1 MKVALIGCGAMGKVV
16 AKAILA
22 NEIPGAQLVA
32 VAEVRPTEE
41 IREISKK
48 AGFALV
54 RKPEEVLKYSPDL
67 VIEAAEQE
75 VVREY
80 APLFVKAKKDIMIM
94 SVGSLGDIHFL
105 NELLALARSQG
116 VRIIV
121 PSGAIGGLD
130 VIKSANVGKLT
141 EVTIRNIKPPQA
153 LEGAPFVVRNKI
165 DLRSISTP
173 TVIYEGFAEE
183 AAREFPKNVNVAV
196 ALSLAGVGPA
206 KTRVIVIV
214 DPGETRNVHE
224 ITAKGDFGEASLRVA
239 SLPSPDNPKTSHL
252 AALSAIATL
261 RKLTNPLQVGT

>member
-1 MKVALIGCGAMGKVV
+1 MKVALVGCGAIGKVI

-32 VAEVRPTEE
+32 VAEISPTEE
-41 IREISKK
+41 VRKISKK
-48 AGFALV
+48 TGFPLV
-54 RKPEEVLKYSPDL
+54 SKPEEVLQYSADL

-75 VVREY
+75 VVRKY

-94 SVGSLGDIHFL
+94 SVGALADMDFL
-105 NELLALARSQG
+105 NEILGLAASQG

-153 LEGAPFVVRNKI
+153 LEGAPYVVRNKI
-165 DLRSISTP
+165 DLQSISLPTP
-173 TVIYEGFAEE
+173 IYEGFAEE

-196 ALSLAGVGPA
+196 ALSLAGIGPA

-224 ITAKGDFGEASLRVA
+224 ITAKGDFGEATLKVA
-239 SLPSPDNPKTSHL
+239 SLPSPDNPKTSYL

-261 RKLTNPLQVGT
+261 RNLTNPLQVGT

>member
-1 MKVALIGCGAMGKVV
+1 MKVALIGCGAMGKVI

-22 NEIPGAQLVA
+22 KEITGVQLVA
-32 VAEVRPTEE
+32 VAELRPSDEVREL
-41 IREISKK
+41 SKK
-48 AGFALV
+48 TGFPLV
-54 RKPEEVLKYSPDL
+54 SKPEDVLKYSPDL

-80 APLFVKAKKDIMIM
+80 APLFVQAKKDIMIM
-94 SVGSLGDIHFL
+94 SVG
-105 NELLALARSQG
+105 ALADIDFLSKLLGLATSQG

-130 VIKSANVGKLT
+130 AIKSANVGKLT
-141 EVTIRNIKPPQA
+141 EVIIKNIKPPQA

-165 DLRSISTP
+165 DLKSITSP
-173 TVIYEGFAEE
+173 TKIYEGFAEE

-196 ALSLAGVGPA
+196 ALSLAGIGPA

-224 ITAKGDFGEASLRVA
+224 IVAKGDFGEATLTVA
-239 SLPSPDNPKTSHL
+239 SVPSPDNPKTSHL

-261 RKLTNPLQVGT
+261 RSLTNPLQVGT